1 MFVKFQNKRTCKNTA
16 SKTILFTNHSMAV
29 TRAFSVSVII
39 LLFYVI
45 CGEKLLTLTW
55 KNTETRSCYEIVNN
69 ECLVDNHCLNFV
81 NNVMMGSAILDMSKQ
96 EFGNFWLLNSL
107 ITQILWHVF
116 SLDDSY
122 YHVGM
127 LSQILV
133 RLQTVLRVLF
143 VIERLPEITAL

>member
-29 TRAFSVSVII
+29 TRA
-39 LLFYVI
+39 LFYVI

-55 KNTETRSCYEIVNN
+55 KDTKTPSSYEIVNN
-69 ECLVDNHCLNFV
+69 ECLVDNHCLTFV
-81 NNVMMGSAILDMSKQ
+81 NNVMIGSAILDMSKQ

-133 RLQTVLRVLF
+133 RPQTVLSVLF